1 MPRSKKFR
9 RIGYL
14 SSLKHFAPIKN
25 DINMEDIH
33 PSTTV
38 ILTNE
43 EFETIR
49 LIDYKGYTQV
59 ECSKSMNI
67 ARTTVQQLYT
77 DARYKLSLMLLEGK
91 ELFIE
96 GGNIELVDD
105 KKLEEEVGFKKSD
118 IIINRQRRGRG
129 RGFGNGRGNGM
140 GNGMGRG
147 RNRQFSN
154 NIDEENNK

>member
-1 MPRSKKFR
+1 MPRNKKFR

-14 SSLKHFAPIKN
+14 SSLKHFAPLKN
-25 DINMEDIH
+25 EINIEDVN
-33 PSTTV
+33 PNSLV
-38 ILTNE
+38 ILSNE
-43 EFETIR
+43 EFETVR

-91 ELFIE
+91 SLYIE
-96 GGNIELVDD
+96 GGDVELVDD
-105 KKLEEEVGFKKSD
+105 NKLEEEVGYKKSE
-118 IIINRQRRGRG
+118 IIINRQIRGRG
-129 RGFGNGRGNGM
+129 RGYGNGM

-154 NIDEENNK
+154 TNDKENK

>member
-1 MPRSKKFR
+1 MPRNKKFR

-14 SSLKHFAPIKN
+14 SSLKHFAPVQNHNILSDN
-25 DINMEDIH
+25 GDH
-33 PSTTV
+33 V

-77 DARYKLSLMLLEGK
+77 DARYKLSLLLLEGRHV
-91 ELFIE
+91 FVE
-96 GGNIELVDD
+96 GGRIEVFDD
-105 KKLEEEVGFKKSD
+105 ESLEKEVGFD
-118 IIINRQRRGRG
+118 EQAMHRMRQRRH
-129 RGFGNGRGNGM
+129 
-140 GNGMGRG
+140 
-147 RNRQFSN
+147 RNRQNRN
-154 NIDEENNK
+154 NFN

>member
-9 RIGYL
+9 RIGYI
-14 SSLKHFAPIKN
+14 SALKHFAPIEENKN
-25 DINMEDIH
+25 IKELN
-33 PSTTV
+33 PSSVV
-38 ILTNE
+38 IISYE
-43 EFETIR
+43 ELETIR

-105 KKLEEEVGFKKSD
+105 KKLEEEVGFKKSE

-129 RGFGNGRGNGM
+129 RGFGNGM

-147 RNRQFSN
+147 RNRQFLNSR
-154 NIDEENNK
+154 DEENKE

>member
-14 SSLKHFAPIKN
+14 SALKHFAPIEKN
-25 DINMEDIH
+25 IGIEDVDLSI
-33 PSTTV
+33 TT
-38 ILTNE
+38 ILSNE

-77 DARYKLSLMLLEGK
+77 DARYKLSLMLIEGK
-91 ELFIE
+91 GLFVQGGNVELF
-96 GGNIELVDD
+96 DD
-105 KKLEEEVGFKKSD
+105 KKLEEEVGYKKSA

-129 RGFGNGRGNGM
+129 RGFGNGM
-140 GNGMGRG
+140 GRGMGRG
-147 RNRQFSN
+147 RNRQFQN
-154 NIDEENNK
+154 DVDVDNEE